1 VRSASRSIPPT
12 LGEIRIVSDAVLF
25 AIITLARISLTQRVG
40 AHRSNSWGACMHL
53 WKRNVYLLLMCLQR
67 HTRKEIPHTLCCA
80 RSTTFVRAV
89 CTALHHFF
97 GKRKTKGV
105 FCVECVSYALARP
118 LLLLHPPSRAKNVKS
133 LHNLMM
139 METLQKQQQQQTL
152 GPLIAPVACAN
163 LINSRRQYQFQDQRT
178 RRNYGSERGEMSSQ
192 KGVFID

>member
-1 VRSASRSIPPT
+1 MCALRLKINTPNPWRNKDRIRRRLICDNYSRSDLTHSESRSASQQL
-12 LGEIRIVSDAVLF
+12 LGRLYAFVEAQCLF
-25 AIITLARISLTQRVG
+25 TADVPSTTYK
-40 AHRSNSWGACMHL
+40 
-53 WKRNVYLLLMCLQR
+53 KRNSPHSLRSLDNICESSVHRTASFLL
-67 HTRKEIPHTLCCA
+67 E
-80 RSTTFVRAV
+80 
-89 CTALHHFF
+89 
-97 GKRKTKGV
+97 KRKTKGV

-178 RRNYGSERGEMSSQ
+178 RRNYGSEREAR
-192 KGVFID
+192 